1 MIEFNGYISGE
12 TEKYFWKVSRRYF
25 QKLVIFAFVVL
36 LPPFII
42 AAIKTQNI
50 IVPVA
55 YCIFFIWCFIVTFI
69 PKSKKERKS
78 LIPKKIVTDN
88 DYIISIADKYSDSR
102 NINDVKLVRDFG
114 EFYEIIFPFG
124 KISEKFICQKNL
136 LVKGTIEEFEALFGD
151 KIVRIY

>member
-1 MIEFNGYISGE
+1 M
-12 TEKYFWKVSRRYF
+12 
-25 QKLVIFAFVVL
+25 
-36 LPPFII
+36 
-42 AAIKTQNI
+42 
-50 IVPVA
+50 
-55 YCIFFIWCFIVTFI
+55 
-69 PKSKKERKS
+69 
-78 LIPKKIVTDN
+78 IPKKIVTDN